1 MIVIGIGQQMRGDDA
16 AGVQVVQ
23 RWAAQHPERLSVS
36 HVEMA
41 LTPLPGLGLLDQ
53 LSGYQYAVLVDAVLG
68 GPGVSP
74 GALLQLTPKALAGF
88 TGGAGS
94 AHSWGVAES
103 FQLAEVMGD
112 RDLPDQITILGIGGK
127 QVQLGAEM
135 SPEVAEVIP
144 EAVALLD
151 RLVED
156 WLKR

>member
-1 MIVIGIGQQMRGDDA
+1 M
-16 AGVQVVQ
+16 
-23 RWAAQHPERLSVS
+23 
-36 HVEMA
+36 
-41 LTPLPGLGLLDQ
+41 
-53 LSGYQYAVLVDAVLG
+53 LG

-74 GALLQLTPKALAGF
+74 GALLQLTPKDLAGF